1 MSEKVKKKV
10 SEKWVKNQVIT
21 MLKDAGAYYF
31 YPVANGYMQTGVP
44 DIIACMHGEFI
55 GIECKAGN
63 NKPTVIQERNL
74 AAIEESGGI
83 ALVINEDSLDL
94 LRDVLSTYMEE

>member
-1 MSEKVKKKV
+1 
-10 SEKWVKNQVIT
+10 
-21 MLKDAGAYYF
+21 
-31 YPVANGYMQTGVP
+31 
-44 DIIACMHGEFI
+44 MHGEFI

-83 ALVINEDSLDL
+83 ALVINEDSLDV
-94 LRDVLSTYMEE
+94 LRDVLSELMEAHISRNKLSSLLGINA